1 MVIPPPPRLKVAPR
15 SPSLHAC
22 THIVTSDTAPT
33 VINFGRFFKTGTSEQ
48 YTDDTRRSIF
58 LTGRAKSSSNT
69 TMLRRYP
76 FPYFLQ
82 VAFIT

>member
-1 MVIPPPPRLKVAPR
+1 MVP
-15 SPSLHAC
+15 SPSFKIVPRTLLLHAC

-33 VINFGRFFKTGTSEQ
+33 VINFGRFFKTGTSEKH
-48 YTDDTRRSIF
+48 TDDTRRSIF

-69 TMLRRYP
+69 TTLRRYP

>member
-1 MVIPPPPRLKVAPR
+1 MVPPSSLKVALR
-15 SPSLHAC
+15 SLLLHAC
-22 THIVTSDTAPT
+22 THIVTFDTAPT
-33 VINFGRFFKTGTSEQ
+33 VINFGRFFKTGTSKQ
-48 YTDDTRRSIF
+48 HTDDTRRSIF

-69 TMLRRYP
+69 TTLRRYP

>member
-1 MVIPPPPRLKVAPR
+1 MVSPTPSLKVVPR
-15 SPSLHAC
+15 SLSLHAC
-22 THIVTSDTAPT
+22 THIVMSDTAPT
-33 VINFGRFFKTGTSEQ
+33 VINFGRFYKTGTSEQ
-48 YTDDTRRSIF
+48 HTDDMRRSVF